1 MGRRLKLHRDL
12 EEIPGLAYDPI
23 LNAPAV
29 YFQPPS
35 SVQMIYPCIRY
46 KKDGGRIR
54 HADNGSY
61 HGWQKYLLTVIDIDP
76 DSAIPEEV
84 MKLSGVSYVTDY
96 PANGLYHTTLSIYR

>member
-1 MGRRLKLHRDL
+1 MDQRLKLHRDL
-12 EEIPGLAYDPI
+12 EEIQGLAFDPI

-35 SVQMIYPCIRY
+35 SVQMVYPCIRY

-54 HADNGSY
+54 HANNDPY
-61 HGWQKYLLTVIDIDP
+61 HVWQKYLITVIDPNP
-76 DSAIPEEV
+76 DSTIPADV

-96 PANGLYHTTLSIYR
+96 TANGLHNTQLSVYR